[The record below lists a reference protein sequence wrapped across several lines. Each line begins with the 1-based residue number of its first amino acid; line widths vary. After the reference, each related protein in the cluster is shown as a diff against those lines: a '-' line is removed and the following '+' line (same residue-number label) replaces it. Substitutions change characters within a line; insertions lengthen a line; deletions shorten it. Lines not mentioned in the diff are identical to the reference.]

1 VAVVCV
7 DEKVVQTFAQ
17 RVWQIRKKKKI
28 DKTTSTVQQKIKSN
42 LSHRLPTHEREK
54 TAGAEIDMTRD

>member
-1 VAVVCV
+1 VANK
-7 DEKVVQTFAQ
+7 EE
-17 RVWQIRKKKKI
+17 KKI